1 LRSNTRSGDGFDN
14 GKQWQANLGNT
25 WKNRPT
31 HENGKYSML
40 IDINGD
46 GLPDRVFDRNPKTD
60 QQGLFVYL
68 NTGDGSL
75 LISLWVSVK
84 HSIR

>member
-1 LRSNTRSGDGFDN
+1 
-14 GKQWQANLGNT
+14 
-25 WKNRPT
+25 
-31 HENGKYSML
+31 ML

-68 NTGDGSL
+68 ELKLMRTGKGSPGRHPPRAVHTMPVTMTRMEL
-75 LISLWVSVK
+75 LIGRFLA
-84 HSIR
+84 I